1 MIKTGLVSVS
11 FRELSCEEII
21 RITKENGLDG
31 IEWGGDVHVPPDNL
45 KHAEHIAELM
55 HGAGLLTSA
64 YGSYYR
70 AGTYGE
76 DYAEQFSRILD
87 TACVLG
93 APVIRIWAGTSAS
106 AETDENT
113 RGKIIRE
120 CIEISQAAEK
130 RNIKIAFECHRNTL
144 TDDYNS
150 SLRLM
155 EETACKNLRMYWQ
168 PNECKTYEYNLKAL
182 KQLLPYIE
190 NVHVFNWEQN
200 RKNPLSQAEDEWRK
214 YISIIRQDEKEYWLS
229 LEFMPDDRPET
240 LKTEAKTLKNF
251 LND

>member
-11 FRELSCEEII
+11 FRSLSCEEII
-21 RITKENGLDG
+21 RITKGNGLDG

-55 HGAGLLTSA
+55 KKHGLLTSA

-70 AGTYGE
+70 AGTYRE
-76 DYAEQFSRILD
+76 KYTETFKQILN
-87 TACVLG
+87 TACILG

-106 AETDENT
+106 ADTDENL
-113 RGKIIRE
+113 RKKITEE
-120 CIEISQAAEK
+120 CIEIAKMAEK
-130 RNIKIAFECHRNTL
+130 KNITVTFECHRNTL

-155 EETACKNLRMYWQ
+155 EETAQKNLRMYWQ
-168 PNECKTYEYNLKAL
+168 PNECMTPEYNLEAL
-182 KQLLPYIE
+182 RQLLPYVE

-200 RKNPLSQAEDEWRK
+200 YKNPLSQAEDEWRK
-214 YISIIRQDEKEYWLS
+214 YISVIRQDEKEHWLS
-229 LEFMPDDRPET
+229 LEFMPDGRPET
-240 LKTEAKTLKNF
+240 LKIEAETLKNL